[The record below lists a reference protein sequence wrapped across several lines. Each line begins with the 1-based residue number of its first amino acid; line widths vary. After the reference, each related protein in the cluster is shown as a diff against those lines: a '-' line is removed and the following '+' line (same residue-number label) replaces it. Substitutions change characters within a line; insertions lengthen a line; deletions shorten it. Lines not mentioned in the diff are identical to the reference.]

1 MNINIADL
9 LKGRYIELSLHADS
23 KKGII
28 TQLVDLAA
36 KSGKIKNKK
45 AFLKAVLERERLGST
60 GIGNGVAI
68 PHAKSKEVKGFV
80 LVFARVEEGIDFGA
94 LDGEDTSLFFI
105 LASPEE
111 EVGRHLK
118 IMANI
123 SRAVQDKFIIER
135 LKKAKEKKEVLE
147 IISPKL
153 LDLAVI

>member
-1 MNINIADL
+1 MNINISDL
-9 LKGRYIELSLHADS
+9 LKGKYIELSLHADS

-28 TQLVDLAA
+28 TQLVDLSA

-80 LVFARVEEGIDFGA
+80 LAFARVEEGIDFGA

-153 LDLAVI
+153 LNLAVI